1 MWKLILV
8 LILLVI
14 FFAFLY
20 FRARRK
26 FFDLKFQKK
35 SLSSKYGKMTEQ
47 FLPFLKE
54 YPYDP
59 QNFRFIGSPVD
70 GIQFDDDKITFIE
83 FKIAN
88 SKLTEKQKG
97 IKELVEKRKVDFE
110 EYRL

>member
-1 MWKLILV
+1 MWKLILI

-14 FFAFLY
+14 LFAFLY
-20 FRARRK
+20 LQARRK
-26 FFDLKFQKK
+26 LFDLKFQKK

-54 YPYDP
+54 YPHDP

-70 GIQFDDDKITFIE
+70 GIQFGDDKITFVE
-83 FKIAN
+83 FKMAN
-88 SKLTEKQKG
+88 SKLTEKQKK
-97 IKELVEKRKVDFE
+97 IKELVERKKVNFE